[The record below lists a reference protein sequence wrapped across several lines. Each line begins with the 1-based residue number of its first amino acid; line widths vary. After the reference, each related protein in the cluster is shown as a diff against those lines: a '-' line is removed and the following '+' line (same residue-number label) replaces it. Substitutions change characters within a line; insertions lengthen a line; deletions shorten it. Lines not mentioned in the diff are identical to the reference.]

1 MGNGR
6 SLFSSMSVH
15 SKNQRIY
22 KMRLV
27 NKMIVVILLML
38 IMVACTSTESV
49 PLSVNSETEIEDESF
64 PLISE
69 DIVHSTP
76 DQITASSEIAQTEI
90 SSLATDSL
98 CFVFISERAE
108 QLGGM
113 PTPVENLYLAKDGT
127 IQHSQETNDDFILTL
142 RQGSGNTLDIL
153 QQLELVESLTGDSQS
168 SDTANQGLIV
178 TEYYGPTVTFEMVD
192 CDGSSRRIIFPVN
205 EIPEEVERILLTIR
219 QLAETV
225 PLVRLSEGHQFI
237 RSQKLSSE
245 KEEQLRE
252 AALVVDIDNQ
262 QLASAPFIEEG
273 MTYERRLILVSS
285 QNLYGSIP
293 LSFIHGRSGHISI
306 DQDVFQIRHLLVK

>member
-1 MGNGR
+1 
-6 SLFSSMSVH
+6 
-15 SKNQRIY
+15 
-22 KMRLV
+22 MRLV